1 MYCTRFWQL
10 DVLKIMCRAHCFQP
24 LKVMNCVH
32 CWPVPFNV
40 MYSALRLAGPL
51 LQIVPVDLPGS
62 SPEAPGS
69 EFYELVATCSEARKV
84 LNVLFG

>member
-1 MYCTRFWQL
+1 MTVRPS
-10 DVLKIMCRAHCFQP
+10 A
-24 LKVMNCVH
+24 
-32 CWPVPFNV
+32 CWISEPFF
-40 MYSALRLAGPL
+40 